1 MKNTLILIF
10 ALTTIALGTVCV
22 VQSRKLAAQKKEAAT
37 LRTEAEQQLRELAD
51 LQSSQKLFEQQRQE
65 LLDQSSQLAAKLQ
78 SQQRVSGKAIATSQ
92 TATASVTND
101 QKSAGDKN
109 SFGQL
114 LAKMMDDPETKKM
127 IRQQQ
132 RAMLDQLYSPLV
144 KQMGLQP
151 DEAERFKDLLADNM
165 IKGAEK
171 ATSLFGGDS
180 STNRTEMM
188 TKLAEE
194 QKSFDEQVRGF
205 LGESHYAQ
213 YKDYQ
218 ETVGERTQL
227 NQFRQ
232 TAGSEGA
239 LTDQQT
245 ERLLAFMK
253 EEKQAVTVAGGVSS
267 FDAKDAD
274 SMQAMLSGEGLEK
287 ILQSQETIG
296 QRVYERART
305 VLSESQLAAF
315 GNFQTNQL
323 QMMRMGMSMARKFM
337 APEGGP
343 GAGTQNP

>member
-22 VQSRKLAAQKKEAAT
+22 VQSRKLAALKTET
-37 LRTEAEQQLRELAD
+37 TSLRADAEQQTRELAD
-51 LQSSQKLFEQQRQE
+51 LQSSQKLLEQQRQE
-65 LLDQSSQLAAKLQ
+65 LFEQSSQLAAKLQ
-78 SQQRVSGKAIATSQ
+78 SQPHSAGKAGVPSHI
-92 TATASVTND
+92 ATASATNTSD
-101 QKSAGDKN
+101 SDKDKN
-109 SFGQL
+109 PLGSL

-171 ATSLFGGDS
+171 ATSLLGGDS

-188 TKLAEE
+188 TKMAEE
-194 QKSFDEQVRGF
+194 QKNFDEQVRGF
-205 LGESHYAQ
+205 LGESRYAQ

-218 ETVGERTQL
+218 ETAGERTQL

-239 LTDQQT
+239 LTDRQT
-245 ERLLAFMK
+245 EQLLAFMK
-253 EEKQAVTVAGGVSS
+253 EEKQAATGAGGLSS
-267 FDAKDAD
+267 FEGKDAA
-274 SMQAMLSGEGLEK
+274 SIQAMLSGEGLEK

-305 VLSESQLAAF
+305 VLSENQLAAF
-315 GNFQTNQL
+315 GKFQTNQI
-323 QMMRMGMSMARKFM
+323 QMTRMGMSMARKFM
-337 APEGGP
+337 SPEN
-343 GAGTQNP
+343 AQGTKPNP